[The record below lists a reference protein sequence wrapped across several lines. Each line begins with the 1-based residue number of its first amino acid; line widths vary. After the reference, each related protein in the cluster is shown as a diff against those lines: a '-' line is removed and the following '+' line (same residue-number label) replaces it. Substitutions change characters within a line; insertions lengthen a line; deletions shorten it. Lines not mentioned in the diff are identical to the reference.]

1 MLPLAEASA
10 AGLKRSCGED
20 PGFVCRHVLNWTGDR
35 TLAELAHW
43 ALDVPLKI
51 VAIVLGAL
59 LASWLLRRAIGKT
72 LRRLHSGA
80 LEERLGAARRGVP
93 KALQATQETNLRTE
107 ERIEA
112 LTGVLRSF
120 VTFIVWLIATFM
132 ILGEVGISLAP
143 LLAGA
148 GVIGVALGFGSQS
161 LVKDFLSGI
170 FILVEDQFGVGDIID
185 IEGQVDG
192 VVEGVSLR
200 TTRLRGVD
208 GVVWHVPNG
217 EIRMVGNMS
226 QHWSRSLLDVEVA
239 YETDVEQAKAVV
251 KRVADRRWKSDSA
264 VLEEPEMWGVEQ
276 LGASG
281 IVLRLVV
288 KTTPKEQWRV
298 SRRLREEIKLAFDE
312 EGIEIPYP
320 SRPCGTEMEQP
331 VPHDSFRTRPGFGF
345 GSPGE
350 RFRKHKCQSTY
361 ERERFPWAVNQ
372 VSPAVPSRSGRAREA
387 RV

>member
-1 MLPLAEASA
+1 MLFLLADVSPQKLERA
-10 AGLKRSCGED
+10 CGED
-20 PGFVCRHVLNWTGDR
+20 PGFVCRHVLEWTHDASV
-35 TLAELAHW
+35 AEISRW
-43 ALDVPLKI
+43 ALDVPLRILGI
-51 VAIVLGAL
+51 VIGAL
-59 LASWLLRRAIGKT
+59 VVSWLVRRGITRG
-72 LRRLHSGA
+72 LRRLHSGG
-80 LEERLGAARRGVP
+80 LEERAAAVRRGVP
-93 KALQATQETNLRTE
+93 DALLETRETSKRAE
-107 ERIEA
+107 QRIDA
-112 LTGVLRSF
+112 LTGVLRSASTF
-120 VTFIVWLIATFM
+120 VVWLIAAFM
-132 ILGEVGISLAP
+132 ILGQVGISLAP

-185 IEGQVDG
+185 VDGQVKG

-200 TTRLRGVD
+200 TTRLRAVD

-239 YETDVEQAKAVV
+239 YDTDIEQAKAVI
-251 KRVADRRWKSDSA
+251 KQVADRLWKKDPA

-298 SRRLREEIKLAFDE
+298 SRQLREEIKQAFDE
-312 EGIEIPYP
+312 EGIEIPFPQQAVWYRGGEAGGP
-320 SRPCGTEMEQP
+320 
-331 VPHDSFRTRPGFGF
+331 PG
-345 GSPGE
+345 PE
-350 RFRKHKCQSTY
+350 
-361 ERERFPWAVNQ
+361 
-372 VSPAVPSRSGRAREA
+372 PAAAED
-387 RV
+387 

>member
-1 MLPLAEASA
+1 MLPFAEASA
-10 AGLKRSCGED
+10 AELTRSCGEE
-20 PGFVCRHVLNWTGDR
+20 PAFICRQVLEWTGNESV
-35 TLAELAHW
+35 AETAHW

-51 VAIVLGAL
+51 IAIVLGAL
-59 LASWLLRRAIGKT
+59 LVSWLLRRAIGKT

-80 LEERLGAARRGVP
+80 MEQRVGAMRRGVP
-93 KALQATQETNLRTE
+93 SALKATE
-107 ERIEA
+107 ETSLRAEQRIEA

-120 VTFIVWLIATFM
+120 TTFIVWMIAAFM

-148 GVIGVALGFGSQS
+148 GVLGVALGFGSQS

-185 IEGQVDG
+185 IENQVEG

-200 TTRLRGVD
+200 TTRLRSVD

-239 YETDVEQAKAVV
+239 YDTDIERAKAVV
-251 KRVADRRWKSDSA
+251 KRVADRLWKDDPA

-276 LGASG
+276 LGPSG

-298 SRRLREEIKLAFDE
+298 SRQLREQIKQAFDQ
-312 EGIEIPYP
+312 EGIEIPFPQQTVWY
-320 SRPCGTEMEQP
+320 R
-331 VPHDSFRTRPGFGF
+331 
-345 GSPGE
+345 GE
-350 RFRKHKCQSTY
+350 PPA
-361 ERERFPWAVNQ
+361 EGRE
-372 VSPAVPSRSGRAREA
+372 
-387 RV
+387 